1 MKNIIK
7 KCSFITIIFFAVL
20 LFNKVD
26 AATCNVSANKTNI
39 QVGEQVS
46 VSVNVNAGAW
56 NLRINGGGLTSGDTS
71 GLVGQTNT
79 TANSNASKTYTFTA
93 NSAGTYTISVTGD
106 ITDYDTD
113 QPINISKPIT
123 ITVSEKKQ
131 EQPVTP
137 TEPTTPTQPTAPTFS
152 NTNKKMYATDKINLR
167 SSWSTSS
174 AATSVEKGTELT
186 VTGTSTEKINGYV
199 WYRVS
204 YNGTKY
210 VASGL
215 LTATKPQ
222 VEENK
227 EDEKQENE
235 NKEKSSNKAL
245 KDLVVQN
252 YKLSPEFTSENTKY
266 TLEVTKEVDKLE
278 ITPIPEDSEAKVQIA
293 GNENF
298 KIGNNI
304 VKITVTA
311 EDGTTRIYTITVT
324 KTNQSGNEEEGNTLK
339 LKSLQ
344 IKEGTLSPSFDP
356 ETTNYTVEVSDPAS
370 ININE
375 FITAIAEDEDVE
387 VTIAESKQSE
397 SGNRVITIMLENS
410 DGTKSGVYQITLKK
424 SAIIPVGNL
433 KQDIFKNNKI
443 YFILGGIIA
452 ILLIAII
459 VVIILL
465 KKTSKDSEIE
475 DVQDADELDDNY
487 DYSLKN
493 AIDQANSD
501 ENNTS
506 EFDEMVENS
515 GVKSQILSQNSD
527 FDDEDDNTE
536 YNVFQNDD
544 EDLGNSDETKRYK
557 MSDEI
562 TESKNK
568 KKGKHF

>member
-71 GLVGQTNT
+71 GLAGQTNT

-113 QPINISKPIT
+113 QTINISKPIT

-298 KIGNNI
+298 KVGNNI

-544 EDLGNSDETKRYK
+544 EDLGNNDETKRYK